1 MLVAPH
7 IHQSTRRI
15 HMSSLLLTS
24 YILVWPVISTVVL
37 VVLLVA
43 LVRDMRAARQNG
55 DSMV

>member
-1 MLVAPH
+1 
-7 IHQSTRRI
+7 
-15 HMSSLLLTS
+15 MSSLLLTS

>member
-1 MLVAPH
+1 
-7 IHQSTRRI
+7 
-15 HMSSLLLTS
+15 MSSLLLTS
-24 YILVWPVISTVVL
+24 YILVWPVISTMVL